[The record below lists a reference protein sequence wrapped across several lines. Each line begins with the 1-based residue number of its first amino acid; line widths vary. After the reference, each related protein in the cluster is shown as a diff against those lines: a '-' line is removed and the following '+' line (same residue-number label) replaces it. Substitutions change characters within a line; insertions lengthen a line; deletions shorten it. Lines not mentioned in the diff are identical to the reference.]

1 MEATEVGKSN
11 DLKGR
16 TSRGDWGGKGGKTP
30 VRLFLT
36 DQFRPHLPLIGFY
49 FQNVNLLI
57 NRNRCR
63 FSHASYKRE
72 HEVIVYGLWIRI

>member
-1 MEATEVGKSN
+1 MERATTLSEENQEGT
-11 DLKGR
+11 GE
-16 TSRGDWGGKGGKTP
+16 GKGKKTP

-36 DQFRPHLPLIGFY
+36 DQIRPHLPLIGFY
-49 FQNVNLLI
+49 FQNVNLSI

-72 HEVIVYGLWIRI
+72 GEVIAYGLWIRI